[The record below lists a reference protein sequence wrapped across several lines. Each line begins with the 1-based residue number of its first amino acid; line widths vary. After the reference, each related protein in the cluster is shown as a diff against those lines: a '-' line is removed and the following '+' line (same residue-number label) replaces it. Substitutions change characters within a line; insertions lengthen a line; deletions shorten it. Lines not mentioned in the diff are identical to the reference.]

1 MPDRV
6 VNVSGNIIEG
16 DPPDF
21 IQSPYPIINY
31 SHIDEYYHNKG
42 LAGSTFITSIN
53 LLSNT
58 NLTLNETADYPGNN
72 EIAVLF
78 IF

>member
-58 NLTLNETADYPGNN
+58 NLTLNETTNIRTITRLP
-72 EIAVLF
+72 VLF